1 MRRRTTYQ
9 VLGPEGEV
17 LAEFKVKEEA
27 LRMAWIVEEALGAPD
42 SLSVA
47 QREHD
52 MGKHTC
58 RLPMAL
64 RGAISF
70 LREHFLRAQ
79 KI

>member
-17 LAEFKVKEEA
+17 LAEFAEKEEA
-27 LRMAWIVEEALGAPD
+27 LRMAWLVEEALGAAD

-47 QREHD
+47 QRAHD
-52 MGKHTC
+52 IGKPTC
-58 RLPMAL
+58 QLVEAV